1 MGEDGIYLADIR
13 KLLIEILN
21 ELREMN
27 GKKAKSENDYP

>member
-1 MGEDGIYLADIR
+1 MGDDGFYLADIR

-21 ELREMN
+21 ELRETN

>member
-1 MGEDGIYLADIR
+1 MGEDGIYLTDIR

-27 GKKAKSENDYP
+27 GKKVKNENDYP

>member
-27 GKKAKSENDYP
+27 GKKAKSGNDFQ

>member
-1 MGEDGIYLADIR
+1 MGDDGFYLVDIR

-27 GKKAKSENDYP
+27 GKKAKSENDFQ